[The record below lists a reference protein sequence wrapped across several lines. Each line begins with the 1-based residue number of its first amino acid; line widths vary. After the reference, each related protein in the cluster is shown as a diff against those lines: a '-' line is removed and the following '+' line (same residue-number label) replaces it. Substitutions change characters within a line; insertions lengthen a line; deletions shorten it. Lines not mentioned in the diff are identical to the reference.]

1 MMHLIP
7 QMSRRRW
14 TGWMFSALAL
24 ATATACG
31 SPSGPSG
38 PRLSVSVRDDAG
50 LTIERMP
57 VTVRQAG
64 VTLVTTR
71 TDDRG
76 AVEIAV
82 PEAGNYEVQVVPRA
96 GFTRGRDPLTKQ
108 VSVNGGGAVQ
118 FTVYREGVSSNDTCN
133 YPNSC

>member
-1 MMHLIP
+1 MTRFS
-7 QMSRRRW
+7 QMSRRGW
-14 TGWMFSALAL
+14 TGRMVAVVALVGA
-24 ATATACG
+24 AACG

-64 VTLVTTR
+64 VTLVSTR

-76 AVEIAV
+76 VVDIAV
-82 PEAGNYEVQVVPRA
+82 PGAGSYEVQVVPRA

-108 VSVNGGGAVQ
+108 VSVNGGGSVQ
-118 FTVYREGVSSNDTCN
+118 FTVYREGVSTYDTCN
-133 YPNSC
+133 YPNYC

>member
-1 MMHLIP
+1 MVAVV
-7 QMSRRRW
+7 
-14 TGWMFSALAL
+14 ALVGA
-24 ATATACG
+24 AACG

-76 AVEIAV
+76 VVDIAV
-82 PEAGNYEVQVVPRA
+82 PGAGSYEVQVVPRA
-96 GFTRGRDPLTKQ
+96 GYIRGRDPLTKQ
-108 VSVNGGGAVQ
+108 VSVNGGGSVQ
-118 FTVYREGVSSNDTCN
+118 FTVYREGVSTYDTCN
-133 YPNSC
+133 YPNYC